1 MKRNHD
7 RRSVRKNG
15 VVYLFVLVL
24 AGVAV
29 GSVLR
34 MLRQSMPLWDD
45 AFFLQGIG
53 FPETTDFGNVL
64 VSCTL
69 IPLLWLALYAALGL
83 SLAGIPG
90 AAGLLM
96 LRGAALGGALSEM
109 YLMEGSGCLLDV
121 LVFVMPNAFLG
132 TLLFTLAAR
141 ETIRAGVRMAQ
152 LVFLR
157 TQEGTLPLRLYA
169 LRFLVLAVSLLLL
182 GVLQSC
188 LLYYI
193 HPGV

>member
-7 RRSVRKNG
+7 RRSVQKNG

-24 AGVAV
+24 VGVAV

-34 MLRQSMPLWDD
+34 MLRQSIPLWDGT
-45 AFFLQGIG
+45 FFLQGIG
-53 FPETTDFGNVL
+53 FPEATDFGNVL
-64 VSCTL
+64 VYCAL

-90 AAGLLM
+90 AAGLLV
-96 LRGAALGGALSEM
+96 LRGAALGGTLSEM
-109 YLMEGSGCLLDV
+109 YLTKGIGCLPDV
-121 LVFVMPNAFLG
+121 LVFVMPCAFLG

-141 ETIRAGVRMAQ
+141 VAIRAGVRMAQ
-152 LVFLR
+152 LVFRR
-157 TQEGTLPLRLYA
+157 TQEETLPLRLYA

-188 LLYYI
+188 LLYYV